1 MYVYLKLKGEKIS
14 TITIPTNA
22 FTKLAPPP
30 TPTFTADQEL
40 YSLSL
45 SLSLRIEV

>member
-30 TPTFTADQEL
+30 PPHPNLHCRSRAL
-40 YSLSL
+40 LSLSL
-45 SLSLRIEV
+45 SLSR